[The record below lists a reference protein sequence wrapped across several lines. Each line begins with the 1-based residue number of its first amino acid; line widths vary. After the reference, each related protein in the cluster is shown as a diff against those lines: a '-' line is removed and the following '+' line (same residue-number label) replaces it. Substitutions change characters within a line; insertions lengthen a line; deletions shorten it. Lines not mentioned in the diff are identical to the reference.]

1 MAIGLRRTLAAVAAS
16 MALLPVSGA
25 DAATMIRAKFIVDG
39 LATCEQPA
47 LQNFAVRIEGTGE
60 LATDRTANLSLSSS
74 FGGRENYTG
83 KLGGRPSDAPG
94 GSASVRVV
102 SRHTLQ
108 AVREYPNNR
117 VLVYMTVIGN
127 SCALRVEN
135 RLKPGKRQYTFTGS
149 MGVAYCAKPRI
160 VHTECTPY

>member
-1 MAIGLRRTLAAVAAS
+1 MAIGLTRTLAAMAAS
-16 MALLPVSGA
+16 LALLPIPGA
-25 DAATMIRAKFIVDG
+25 DAATMIRAKFVFDG
-39 LATCEQPA
+39 LATCVQPA
-47 LQNFAVRIEGTGE
+47 LQNFPVHVEGTGE
-60 LATDRTANLSLSSS
+60 LSTDRTATLSLDSSI
-74 FGGRENYTG
+74 GGRENYAG
-83 KLGGRPSDAPG
+83 KLGGKPSEAPG

-135 RLKPGKRQYTFTGS
+135 RLKPGKRQYTFTGN
-149 MGVAYCAKPRI
+149 MGVALCAKPRI